1 MTCML
6 PARMPTGDNPQM
18 AKQIDKTVEMNSAS
32 VTQRVRDW
40 FAESLGVTEEKK
52 RDIYLQVS
60 RSATL
65 IDFSY
70 WSQVLFSAG
79 IATLG
84 LALNSPAVIIGAMLI
99 SPLMGPILSSGMALA
114 TGDFVLA
121 VRSAIN
127 LLVSCLAAVLFA
139 VVLVALL
146 PFKEVTAEIAA
157 RTQPNTLD
165 LVIALFSGAVG
176 SVAVCKE
183 VRGVVTSI
191 PGVAI
196 AVALM
201 PPLCVVGYGVGIMLS
216 LNASDGAT
224 IARGGLLLFLT
235 NLVAIIFTAMVVF
248 VTLHINTANVKQT
261 ILEWQQTDRESGWVR
276 QLIGKVPVVEKLR
289 IAGSLPGRFAAILI
303 TILLILVPLTQSF
316 LHLKQEVAK
325 KQQENRIRVAA
336 TKLWEENFSKMPNGE
351 ARCYLGQLS
360 LFDSE
365 GKLALLLRV
374 FTIKP
379 YTNEEKAEYTRLVAA
394 RIDRPVQSVAVRLIE
409 IPTVSS
415 ELLSKAREGSNALG
429 DEENRAEAVLTIQ
442 QLQSN
447 YAQVMETVLG
457 DLHLPAPAKIVDYRV
472 TNSANEP
479 PTINLVYLSERDI
492 EPDGQLL
499 LVDEIRKRFENSE
512 ATVTFERI
520 DTAPI
525 SLTFDRN
532 QAKIEKRQEEVLD
545 HLAEGLRK
553 FPSLLV
559 EISANAESS
568 ERDGVD
574 KEREQAVAAYLT
586 ESAKVDSKRLEL
598 KPDDAKKREVTM
610 RFISRKT
617 EAQ

>member
-1 MTCML
+1 
-6 PARMPTGDNPQM
+6 M

-429 DEENRAEAVLTIQ
+429 DEENPAEAVLTIQ